1 MAYEK
6 MPKGV
11 MSSDRTGTKKIVASK
26 VDKEESHSGAS
37 GEKMPK
43 GVLASDTSGERKR
56 PIAGGVGMGKAD
68 GIGAREAGD
77 MGKHDGRLGEMKG
90 HMGEKVVYDH
100 KRVEHDQDC

>member
-26 VDKEESHSGAS
+26 VDKEEFHSGAS

-56 PIAGGVGMGKAD
+56 PIAGGVAMGKAD
-68 GIGAREAGD
+68 GIGLRD
-77 MGKHDGRLGEMKG
+77 KSHMGKIDGLVGEMKG
-90 HMGEKVVYDH
+90 HMGEKVVYEH